1 MAGNLQQTIE
11 RVNNKA
17 KILVERYATLL
28 KAKNEADMR
37 IEQLSE
43 QVEQMKK
50 TIETLQSQVEYLRIA
65 TTLVPDRRDVER
77 SRTILSGLVR
87 EIDRCIADLTD

>member
-17 KILVERYATLL
+17 KILVEKYATLL
-28 KAKNEADMR
+28 KAKEEADMR
-37 IEQLSE
+37 VEQLSE
-43 QVEQMKK
+43 QVAQMKK

-65 TTLVPDRRDVER
+65 TTIAPDRKDVER
-77 SRTILSGLVR
+77 SRAILSGLVR

>member
-17 KILVERYATLL
+17 KILVEKYATLL
-28 KAKNEADMR
+28 KAKEDADMR

-65 TTLVPDRRDVER
+65 TTLTPNRRDVEH
-77 SRTILSGLVR
+77 SRAILSGLVR

>member
-1 MAGNLQQTIE
+1 MAGDLQQTIE

-17 KILVERYATLL
+17 KILVERYMTLL
-28 KAKNEADMR
+28 KAKEEADAR
-37 IEQLSE
+37 VEQLST

-50 TIETLQSQVEYLRIA
+50 TIETLQTQVEYLKMT
-65 TTLVPDRRDVER
+65 TTLTPDHRDVER
-77 SRTILSGLVR
+77 YRTILSGLVR

>member
-17 KILVERYATLL
+17 KILVEKYATLL
-28 KAKNEADMR
+28 KAKEEVDMR
-37 IEQLSE
+37 VEQLSE
-43 QVEQMKK
+43 QVAQMKK

-65 TTLVPDRRDVER
+65 TTIAPDRKDVER
-77 SRTILSGLVR
+77 SRAILSGLVR

>member
-1 MAGNLQQTIE
+1 MAGNLQQTVE

-17 KILVERYATLL
+17 KILVEKYATLL

-37 IEQLSE
+37 IGQLSE

-77 SRTILSGLVR
+77 SRAILSGLVR

>member
-17 KILVERYATLL
+17 KILVEKYATLL
-28 KAKNEADMR
+28 KAKQDADMR

-65 TTLVPDRRDVER
+65 TTLTPDRRDVER
-77 SRTILSGLVR
+77 SRAILSGLVR